1 MKVIKI
7 NIDGKEIEA
16 TITAE
21 DAKRITDWPQ
31 IGDEVWAL
39 ETLQDDG
46 SWEVYRVYKAH
57 RAEGSK
63 ELEEN
68 YIAAHM
74 LGEIVNL
81 LDWGY
86 SIHMAGQ
93 DE

>member
-1 MKVIKI
+1 MDQNNIARIKYYPSY
-7 NIDGKEIEA
+7 EA
-16 TITAE
+16 NGE
-21 DAKRITDWPQ
+21 SHR
-31 IGDEVWAL
+31 GWAL